1 MFFLFRMK
9 EFTDLSNFMI
19 SQEVPAMEPHPV
31 FLACLFFDLS
41 IYCVTPYP
49 TLPGTWSGRMCVTNV
64 AYKFV
69 VAPGV

>member
-1 MFFLFRMK
+1 
-9 EFTDLSNFMI
+9 
-19 SQEVPAMEPHPV
+19 MESHPV

-49 TLPGTWSGRMCVTNV
+49 TLPRTWSGRMCVTNV

-69 VAPGV
+69 VAPGVRVVESQGYGAAMRHR

>member
-1 MFFLFRMK
+1 
-9 EFTDLSNFMI
+9 
-19 SQEVPAMEPHPV
+19 MESHPV

-49 TLPGTWSGRMCVTNV
+49 TLPRTWSGRMCVTNV